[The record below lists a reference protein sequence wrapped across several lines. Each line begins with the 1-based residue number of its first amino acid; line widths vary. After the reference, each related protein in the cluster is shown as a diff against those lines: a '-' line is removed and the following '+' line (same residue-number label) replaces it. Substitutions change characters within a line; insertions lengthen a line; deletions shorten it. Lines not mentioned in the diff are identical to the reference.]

1 MVVVGFDRPTIKRAI
16 ELAEQYD
23 FIYAAVG
30 WHPVDAIDMT
40 EEDLTMDRRIS
51 ITS

>member
-1 MVVVGFDRPTIKRAI
+1 M
-16 ELAEQYD
+16 ELAEAYD

-40 EEDLTMDRRIS
+40 EEHLAWLEELAS
-51 ITS
+51 S